1 MKSAQ
6 LSALKSAERFV
17 IGAMDVT
24 DPIEKSAFVRQYG
37 LETKQIIQR
46 AIVDAELQPDLRV
59 EMPVLR

>member
-1 MKSAQ
+1 
-6 LSALKSAERFV
+6 
-17 IGAMDVT
+17 MDVT